1 MLGLCNV
8 RRKSVFLEF
17 ELEIKFLFILRIL
30 KGATNSPFSIPRTV
44 TFERDLHIFQSPKF
58 QSVVNDAINFFSE
71 TPIHRL
77 PPLQRFFGSGVY
89 GLYYTGDYELYA
101 RITRVNRNTCILP
114 IYIGKAVPQGWRTG
128 RNIGLQ
134 RQDLYRRLREH
145 ARSIQQIVN
154 LRVEDFQC
162 RFMILAGIE
171 SDLVVPVEAELI
183 RRYKPLW
190 NTVVDGFGNHDPGS
204 GRYNQA
210 KSSWDVL
217 HPGRPWVERLTG
229 ESQNPEVVIA
239 RIQQFLEQSDF
250 S

>member
-1 MLGLCNV
+1 
-8 RRKSVFLEF
+8 
-17 ELEIKFLFILRIL
+17 
-30 KGATNSPFSIPRTV
+30 V
-44 TFERDLHIFQSPKF
+44 TFDRNSHLFQSPKF

-71 TPIHRL
+71 TPIHTL
-77 PPLQRFFGSGVY
+77 PPPQKFLGSGVY
-89 GLYYTGDYELYA
+89 GLYYQGDYELYA
-101 RITRVNRNTCILP
+101 RMARVNRKGCIQP

-134 RQDLYRRLREH
+134 RQDLYKRLREH
-145 ARSIQQIVN
+145 ARSIEQVIN
-154 LRVEDFQC
+154 LQVDDFQC
-162 RFMILAGIE
+162 RFMLLAGIE

-190 NTVVDGFGNHDPGS
+190 NTVLDGFGNHDPGS

-210 KSSWDVL
+210 KSSWDIL

-229 ESQNPEVVIA
+229 ESQSLDSVVA
-239 RIQQFLEQSDF
+239 KIQQFLEQSDF